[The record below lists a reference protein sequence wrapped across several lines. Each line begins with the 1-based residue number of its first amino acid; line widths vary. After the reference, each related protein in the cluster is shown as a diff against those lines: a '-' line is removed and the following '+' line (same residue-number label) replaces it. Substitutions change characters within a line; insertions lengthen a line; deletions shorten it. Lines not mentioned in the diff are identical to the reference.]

1 MVNLSA
7 RCQHSLQQARRTCF
21 SSKREMAD
29 MVKIKIEMIALCCHF
44 AGMAT
49 LTIRNL
55 PDELHET
62 LKLRAK
68 RNRRSLNQEVI
79 AELAAVSELGD
90 ETTRLDAARE
100 RMRRT
105 TAEIDVV
112 RSRMTRFMNAEE
124 MDAAIEE
131 GRR

>member
-1 MVNLSA
+1 MVE
-7 RCQHSLQQARRTCF
+7 
-21 SSKREMAD
+21 K
-29 MVKIKIEMIALCCHF
+29 KIEMNSFCCHF

-55 PDELHET
+55 PEQLHET

-90 ETTRLDAARE
+90 ETTRLDAAKE

-112 RSRMTRFMNAEE
+112 RSRMIRFMNAEE
-124 MDAAIEE
+124 IDTAIEE